1 MEITMAVEKA
11 VITEMVKIDRED
23 VWLIFIE

>member
-11 VITEMVKIDRED
+11 VITEVVKIDRED
-23 VWLIFIE
+23 VWLIFIK

>member
-11 VITEMVKIDRED
+11 VITEVVKIDRED

>member
-11 VITEMVKIDRED
+11 VITEVVKIDREN
-23 VWLIFIE
+23 VWLIFIK

>member
-11 VITEMVKIDRED
+11 VITEAVKIDRED
-23 VWLIFIE
+23 VWLIFIK

>member
-11 VITEMVKIDRED
+11 VITEAVKIDRED
-23 VWLIFIE
+23 VWFIFIE